1 VKPTL
6 YIPIELD
13 HELLS
18 NDDLTIGHVIATA
31 ATPTATA
38 IANTTAVNT
47 EDIPL
52 FLAFAFVFG
61 FIGSLRLGF

>member
-38 IANTTAVNT
+38 MANTTARKT
-47 EDIPL
+47 EDTPL
-52 FLAFAFVFG
+52 FLILAFVLGCIGYWFVG
-61 FIGSLRLGF
+61 F

>member
-52 FLAFAFVFG
+52 FLLVLVLEL
-61 FIGSLRLGF
+61 IGLLRLGF